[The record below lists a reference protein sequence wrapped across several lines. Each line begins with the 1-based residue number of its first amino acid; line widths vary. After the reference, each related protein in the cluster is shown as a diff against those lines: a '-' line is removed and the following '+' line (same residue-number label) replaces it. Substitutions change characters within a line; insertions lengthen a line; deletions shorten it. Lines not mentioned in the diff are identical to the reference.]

1 METARVTVLSTVCST
16 AESAGSSAPGPQG
29 HSLLAGVRGDRSL
42 APPLK
47 AQHKGFTQLT
57 STGHPGSLAGR
68 GTKKCEAILYNGI
81 MVDTSL
87 CVCLNL

>member
-1 METARVTVLSTVCST
+1 MLVCPEAAMETARVTVLSTVCST

-47 AQHKGFTQLT
+47 AQHNGFTA
-57 STGHPGSLAGR
+57 HIHGSSWVSSREGYQ
-68 GTKKCEAILYNGI
+68 E
-81 MVDTSL
+81 M
-87 CVCLNL
+87 

>member
-16 AESAGSSAPGPQG
+16 AESAGSSAPGPQ
-29 HSLLAGVRGDRSL
+29 GVRGDRSL

>member
-29 HSLLAGVRGDRSL
+29 VRGDRSL

-47 AQHKGFTQLT
+47 AQHKGFTAHIHWSSWVSSREGYQ
-57 STGHPGSLAGR
+57 
-68 GTKKCEAILYNGI
+68 E
-81 MVDTSL
+81 M
-87 CVCLNL
+87 